1 MPRAFTR
8 NVLLAQV
15 EAVFNQYVDVLD
27 VELQQRACEYN
38 AIAHAA
44 QTQLLEIVCEEMPPF
59 QEKAESALVSLV
71 KKKEG
76 DTTDRR
82 TIKVLERKR
91 GAAKTTLT
99 NFGSGSAKEEVTP
112 LPPRPSTSPS
122 PAASPAVKSTAASSS
137 SGGLADLLGLDLG
150 GSPAAPAA
158 AAGPTSPV
166 GGGSAAAA
174 YAAMAFGGGSDG
186 MAAASPAESN
196 DPAVAAAVE
205 RGFLKA
211 LGQLSGVLYEDA
223 QIQIGIKSEFQG
235 TKGRLGLYF
244 GNKTAEA
251 FAPFSSTVTSS
262 SAGLAVSVQQAAPGS
277 VTGRSQ
283 VMQTIL
289 FSCDADFVDP
299 PVATVV
305 FGSRRLVMRLP
316 VVPSRFSVPVQLQAP
331 DFFTRWKAIGDGE
344 RDCIKD
350 GRVAGGSLNN
360 ATARQVLAASNISV
374 LDGID
379 PNPANLV
386 GASIFAAGNGTK
398 SGILLRVQVNPADP
412 VRRDMWHGARDT
424 RLAMH

>member
-1 MPRAFTR
+1 
-8 NVLLAQV
+8 
-15 EAVFNQYVDVLD
+15 VFNQYVDVLD

-38 AIAHAA
+38 AITHAA

-91 GAAKTTLT
+91 GAAKATLT
-99 NFGSGSAKEEVTP
+99 NFGSGAAKEDAAP

-137 SGGLADLLGLDLG
+137 SGGLVDLLGLDLG
-150 GSPAAPAA
+150 GSPAAAAA

-186 MAAASPAESN
+186 AAAAAAPAASN

-211 LGQLSGVLYEDA
+211 LGQLSGVLYEDE

-235 TKGRLGLYF
+235 TKGRVGLYF
-244 GNKTAEA
+244 GNKTTDA

-262 SAGLAVSVQQAAPGS
+262 SAGLAVSVQQAAPAS
-277 VTGRSQ
+277 VAGRSQ
-283 VMQTIL
+283 VMQAIL
-289 FSCDADFVDP
+289 LSCEADFVDP
-299 PVATVV
+299 PVAAVV
-305 FGSRRLVMRLP
+305 FGSRRLVLRLP

-344 RDCIKD
+344 RECIKD
-350 GRVAGGSLNN
+350 GRVARGSLDN
-360 ATARQVLAASNISV
+360 ATARQVLAGSNISV

-398 SGILLRVQVNPADP
+398 SGLLLRVQVNPADP
-412 VRRDMWHGARDT
+412 VRRDWASLAGAQR
-424 RLAMH
+424 